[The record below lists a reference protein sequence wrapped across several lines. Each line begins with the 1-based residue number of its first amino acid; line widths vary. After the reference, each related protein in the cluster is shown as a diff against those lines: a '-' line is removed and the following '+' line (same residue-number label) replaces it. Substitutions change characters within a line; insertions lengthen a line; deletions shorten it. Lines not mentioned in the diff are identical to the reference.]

1 MLYDK
6 ALEQLESLLD
16 DPYYMGKIPYKK
28 GNSIRIGHYIIRKNK
43 TGYLVYDCVD
53 NRKVDHFWSKSAA
66 LAYVKLDLDGK
77 KLHTEIKK
85 LDKTLEKNQIDAM
98 FYRNTIKK
106 ASEEIRKSSARVR
119 LDIAEEN
126 AYNAKY
132 RLIGLIFDN

>member
-77 KLHTEIKK
+77 KLHTEIKR

-98 FYRNTIKK
+98 FYKNTIKK

>member
-53 NRKVDHFWSKSAA
+53 NKKVDHFWSKSAA

>member
-53 NRKVDHFWSKSAA
+53 NRKIDHFWSKSAA

>member
-16 DPYYMGKIPYKK
+16 YPYYMGKIPYKK

-43 TGYLVYDCVD
+43 TGYLIYDCVD

-77 KLHTEIKK
+77 KLHTEIKR

-98 FYRNTIKK
+98 FYKNTIKK
-106 ASEEIRKSSARVR
+106 ATEEIRKSSAKVR

>member
-1 MLYDK
+1 MLYEN

-53 NRKVDHFWSKSAA
+53 NKKVDHFWSKSAA

>member
-1 MLYDK
+1 MVYDK

-53 NRKVDHFWSKSAA
+53 NRKVDHFWSKSVA
-66 LAYVKLDLDGK
+66 LAYAKLVLDGK
-77 KLHTEIKK
+77 TLHTELKK
-85 LDKTLEKNQIDAM
+85 LLKTLEKNQIDAM

>member
-43 TGYLVYDCVD
+43 TGYLIYDCVD
-53 NRKVDHFWSKSAA
+53 NKKVDHFWSKSAA

-77 KLHTEIKK
+77 KLHTEIKR

-98 FYRNTIKK
+98 FYKNTIKK
-106 ASEEIRKSSARVR
+106 ATEEIRKSSAKVR

>member
-1 MLYDK
+1 MLYEN
-6 ALEQLESLLD
+6 ALEQLETLLD

-43 TGYLVYDCVD
+43 TGYLVYDCID
-53 NRKVDHFWSKSAA
+53 NKKVDHFWSKSAA

-77 KLHTEIKK
+77 SLHTEIKR

-98 FYRNTIKK
+98 FYKNTIEK

-119 LDIAEEN
+119 LEIAEEN

>member
-1 MLYDK
+1 MLYEN

-53 NRKVDHFWSKSAA
+53 NKKVDHFWSKSAA

-77 KLHTEIKK
+77 KLHTEIKR

-98 FYRNTIKK
+98 FYKNTIKK

>member
-43 TGYLVYDCVD
+43 TGYLIYDCVD

-77 KLHTEIKK
+77 KLHTEIKR

-98 FYRNTIKK
+98 FYKNTIKK
-106 ASEEIRKSSARVR
+106 ATEEIRKS
-119 LDIAEEN
+119 
-126 AYNAKY
+126 
-132 RLIGLIFDN
+132 

>member
-98 FYRNTIKK
+98 FYKNTIKK

>member
-1 MLYDK
+1 MLYDR

-28 GNSIRIGHYIIRKNK
+28 GNSIRVGHYIIRKNK

>member
-77 KLHTEIKK
+77 KLHTEIKR

-98 FYRNTIKK
+98 FYKNTIKK
-106 ASEEIRKSSARVR
+106 ASEEIRKSSAKVR
-119 LDIAEEN
+119 LHIAEEN

>member
-6 ALEQLESLLD
+6 ALELLESLLD

-43 TGYLVYDCVD
+43 TGYLVYDCID
-53 NRKVDHFWSKSAA
+53 NKKVDHFWSKSAA

-77 KLHTEIKK
+77 SLHTEIKR

-98 FYRNTIKK
+98 FYKNTIEK

-119 LDIAEEN
+119 LEIAEEN

>member
-66 LAYVKLDLDGK
+66 LAYVKLDLDGQ

>member
-1 MLYDK
+1 MLYDR

-53 NRKVDHFWSKSAA
+53 NKKVDHFWSKSAA

-77 KLHTEIKK
+77 KLHTEIKR

>member
-53 NRKVDHFWSKSAA
+53 NKKVDHFWSKSAA

-77 KLHTEIKK
+77 KLHTEIKR

-98 FYRNTIKK
+98 FYKNTIKK
-106 ASEEIRKSSARVR
+106 ASEEIRKSSAKVR

>member
-43 TGYLVYDCVD
+43 TGYLIYDCVD

-77 KLHTEIKK
+77 KLHTEIKR

-98 FYRNTIKK
+98 FYKNTIKK
-106 ASEEIRKSSARVR
+106 ATEEIRKSSAKVR

>member
-1 MLYDK
+1 MLYEN

-16 DPYYMGKIPYKK
+16 DAYYMGKIPYKK

-53 NRKVDHFWSKSAA
+53 NKKVDHFWSKSAA

-77 KLHTEIKK
+77 KLHTEIKR

-98 FYRNTIKK
+98 FYKNTIKK
-106 ASEEIRKSSARVR
+106 ASEEIRKSSAKVR

-126 AYNAKY
+126 AYNAEY

>member
-1 MLYDK
+1 MLYEN

-28 GNSIRIGHYIIRKNK
+28 GNSIRVGHYIIRKNK

>member
-28 GNSIRIGHYIIRKNK
+28 GNSIRVGHYIIRKNK

-66 LAYVKLDLDGK
+66 LAYVKMDLDGK

>member
-77 KLHTEIKK
+77 KLHTEIKR

-98 FYRNTIKK
+98 FYKNTIKK
-106 ASEEIRKSSARVR
+106 ASEEIRKSSAKVR

>member
-43 TGYLVYDCVD
+43 TGYLVYDCID
-53 NRKVDHFWSKSAA
+53 NKKVDHFWSKSAA

-77 KLHTEIKK
+77 SLHTEIKR

-98 FYRNTIKK
+98 FYKNTIEK

-119 LDIAEEN
+119 LEIAEEN

>member
-1 MLYDK
+1 MLYEN

-77 KLHTEIKK
+77 KLHTEIKR

-98 FYRNTIKK
+98 FYKNTIKK
-106 ASEEIRKSSARVR
+106 ASEEIRKSSAKVR

>member
-53 NRKVDHFWSKSAA
+53 NKKVDHFWSKSAA
-66 LAYVKLDLDGK
+66 LAYVKLDVDGK

>member
-28 GNSIRIGHYIIRKNK
+28 GNSIRIGHYIVRKNK

-53 NRKVDHFWSKSAA
+53 NKKVDHFWSKSAA

>member
-1 MLYDK
+1 MLYEN

-16 DPYYMGKIPYKK
+16 DPYYMGKILYKK

-77 KLHTEIKK
+77 KLHTEIKR

-98 FYRNTIKK
+98 FYKNTIKK

>member
-1 MLYDK
+1 MLYEN

-53 NRKVDHFWSKSAA
+53 NKKVDHFWSKSAA

-77 KLHTEIKK
+77 KLHTC
-85 LDKTLEKNQIDAM
+85 LLYTSPSPRDRTRSRM
-98 FYRNTIKK
+98 P
-106 ASEEIRKSSARVR
+106 SSA
-119 LDIAEEN
+119 
-126 AYNAKY
+126 
-132 RLIGLIFDN
+132 

>member
-1 MLYDK
+1 MLYEN

-53 NRKVDHFWSKSAA
+53 NKKVDHFWSKSAA

-77 KLHTEIKK
+77 KLHTEIKR

-98 FYRNTIKK
+98 FYKNTIKK
-106 ASEEIRKSSARVR
+106 ASEEIRKSSAKVR

>member
-1 MLYDK
+1 MLYEN

-28 GNSIRIGHYIIRKNK
+28 GNSIRVGHYIIRKNK

-98 FYRNTIKK
+98 FYKNTIKK

>member
-66 LAYVKLDLDGK
+66 LAYVKMDLDGK

>member
-43 TGYLVYDCVD
+43 TGYLVYDCGD

-77 KLHTEIKK
+77 NLHTEIKK